1 MNKVTKNILYNFT
14 GNIGS
19 KVLSFLIVAITTRM
33 FGSAIFGQFNV
44 ATAEYS
50 YFSLFA
56 IMGMNGYGLFL
67 LAKEENAQKRQ
78 EIISDVCSVKTLS
91 GIFFAGILLVYS
103 LLLPNSHR
111 FVAPF
116 ALLLIFQATDLSW
129 ALQALQDMK
138 LTAYGSLITIVVNAG
153 MLAVCY
159 FAGIYSVYALIF
171 ANIFSTLVLQ
181 ILYVTY
187 IKKKHGFS
195 LSFHIPRYFY
205 YVKKAL
211 PYMVSGLFAGINT
224 NIDMVIMGY
233 ILSPQEVGYYSAG
246 FKLVSE
252 FVALCAV
259 VFTPLFPMFIEKIAS
274 GEIAHMNRIT
284 GFLRTILL
292 SVIIPCAMVGVVY
305 GKELLS
311 LLFGAEYEA
320 GYAAFA
326 VLMIFVSLL
335 YYREIYGYTLTAAG
349 KQTIYLRV
357 VAVSAA
363 FNIVTNLILIPQYG
377 IVAAAGTTLV
387 SEVINLIGMRYYVRK
402 LLGIRLD
409 KDNAAKL
416 TLPLT
421 ILLALLLLGRYF
433 SMPYILVIAVA
444 CVVYAAAI
452 LLFGVIK
459 MDYLKKLISKN

>member
-44 ATAEYS
+44 ASAEYS

-78 EIISDVCSVKTLS
+78 QIISDVCSVKTLS
-91 GIFFAGILLVYS
+91 GIFFAGILLVYA
-103 LLLPNSHR
+103 LLIPNSHN

-116 ALLLIFQATDLSW
+116 ALLLIFQASDLSW

-153 MLAVCY
+153 MLATCY

-171 ANIFSTLVLQ
+171 ASIFSTLVLQ
-181 ILYVTY
+181 SLYVAY
-187 IKKKHGFS
+187 LNRKHGFS

-233 ILSPQEVGYYSAG
+233 ILDPQEVGYYSAG

-259 VFTPLFPMFIEKIAS
+259 VFTPLFPMFIERIAA
-274 GEIAHMNRIT
+274 GEISHMNRIT

-292 SVIIPCAMVGVVY
+292 SVIIPCTMVGVVY
-305 GKELLS
+305 GKELLG

-320 GYAAFA
+320 GYVAFA
-326 VLMIFVSLL
+326 ILMIFISLL

-357 VAVSAA
+357 VSVSAA
-363 FNIVTNLILIPQYG
+363 FNIVANLILIPKYG
-377 IVAAAGTTLV
+377 IAAAAGTTLV
-387 SEVINLIGMRYYVRK
+387 SELINLIGMRYYVKK

-409 KDNAAKL
+409 KDNIEKL
-416 TLPLT
+416 ALPLT
-421 ILLALLLLGRYF
+421 ILLVLLLLGSYF
-433 SMPYILVIAVA
+433 SIPYILVIAIA
-444 CVVYAAAI
+444 CVVYAAML
-452 LLFGVIK
+452 LLFGVIQI
-459 MDYLKKLISKN
+459 DYLKKLISKN